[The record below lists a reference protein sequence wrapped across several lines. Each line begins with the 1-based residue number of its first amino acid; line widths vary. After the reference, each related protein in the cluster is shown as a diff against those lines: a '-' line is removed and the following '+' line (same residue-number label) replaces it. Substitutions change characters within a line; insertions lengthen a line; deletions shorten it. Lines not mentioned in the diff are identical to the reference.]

1 MTGKSDMSK
10 GCMKYYKKL
19 IGALLIIGGGAL
31 MLEHLFNF
39 GGFDIE
45 ILGHEFYGI
54 VMIVIGYLLCMKW
67 EQVKEVVTAWKDR
80 DLHKLLDDGERE

>member
-1 MTGKSDMSK
+1 MSK

-19 IGALLIIGGGAL
+19 IGGLLIIGGSAL

-45 ILGHEFYGI
+45 LIGHEFFGLA
-54 VMIVIGYLLCMKW
+54 MIVIGYLLCMKW
-67 EQVKEVVTAWKDR
+67 GQLPQLLKSRSVIEV
-80 DLHKLLDDGERE
+80 LDEGERK

>member
-1 MTGKSDMSK
+1 
-10 GCMKYYKKL
+10 
-19 IGALLIIGGGAL
+19 

-67 EQVKEVVTAWKDR
+67 EQIKGVVTAWKDR
-80 DLHKLLDDGERE
+80 DLHKLLDEGKRK